1 MDVKTL
7 YTVIAIVDH
16 GGFAAAGT
24 ALGLSPGGVSLQIKA
39 LESELGQRLFDRRA
53 RPPRLTPEG
62 EVFLRRARELVAVWE
77 RLSDNLADT
86 PLTGVLDIGAVPT
99 IASGILPL
107 ALRRLRDRH
116 PELRLRLT
124 TGLSH
129 ELESELRQGSLD
141 AAILAQPA
149 QLASGLD
156 WGSFCQEPLA
166 VIAPKSVT
174 ETRDKELLKAG
185 PFICFRHYA
194 WAGRLI
200 DQELQRRGIEV
211 TTGMEV
217 DSLEI
222 AVGLVAQGLGV
233 SVVPQRNLAKPF
245 PAGVKAV
252 PFGTPA
258 VTRSL
263 GILQRR
269 DNPRAHFVR
278 ELFEELEVLSQPI
291 ASKPTAKTAKATRE
305 TTRRKGR

>member
-7 YTVIAIVDH
+7 YTVVAIVDH
-16 GGFAAAGT
+16 GGFAAAGS

-39 LESELGQRLFDRRA
+39 LEAELGQRLFDRRA

-77 RLSDNLADT
+77 RLTDSLSET
-86 PLTGVLDIGAVPT
+86 PLSGVLDLGAVPT

-107 ALRRLRDRH
+107 ALRRLRDRNPDLH
-116 PELRLRLT
+116 LRLT

-129 ELESELRQGSLD
+129 ELESELRKGSLD

-149 QLASGLD
+149 QLAPGLL
-156 WGSFCQEPLA
+156 WASFCEEPLA
-166 VIAPKSVT
+166 VIAPKAVAGS
-174 ETRDKELLKAG
+174 RDRELLKAG
-185 PFICFRHYA
+185 PFIRFRHYA

-200 DQELQRRGIEV
+200 DRELQRRGIAV
-211 TTGMEV
+211 KTGMEV

-222 AVGLVAQGLGV
+222 VVGLVAQGLGV
-233 SVVPQRNLAKPF
+233 SVVPRRNLAKPF

-269 DNPRAHFVR
+269 DNPRAHFLR
-278 ELFEELEVLSQPI
+278 ELFEELEALSRPLAQPRR
-291 ASKPTAKTAKATRE
+291 RE
-305 TTRRKGR
+305 GGRRKPKAG

>member
-16 GGFAAAGT
+16 GGFAAAGSV
-24 ALGLSPGGVSLQIKA
+24 LGLSPGGVSLQIKA
-39 LESELGQRLFDRRA
+39 LEAELGQRLFDRRA
-53 RPPRLTPEG
+53 RPPILTSEG

-77 RLSDNLADT
+77 RLTDSLSET
-86 PLTGVLDIGAVPT
+86 PLSGVLDLGAVPT
-99 IASGILPL
+99 IASGILPV
-107 ALRRLRDRH
+107 ALRRLRDRN
-116 PELRLRLT
+116 PELHLRLT

-129 ELESELRQGSLD
+129 ELESELRKGSLD

-149 QLASGLD
+149 QLAAGLI
-156 WGSFCQEPLA
+156 WTSFCEEPLV
-166 VIAPKSVT
+166 VIAPKGVAG
-174 ETRDKELLKAG
+174 TRDHELLKAG
-185 PFICFRHYA
+185 PFIRFRHYA

-200 DQELQRRGIEV
+200 DQEMQRRGIEV

-222 AVGLVAQGLGV
+222 VVGLVAQGLGV

-245 PAGVKAV
+245 PAAIKAV
-252 PFGTPA
+252 PFGAPA

-278 ELFEELEVLSQPI
+278 ELLEELEAL
-291 ASKPTAKTAKATRE
+291 SKPIGKAPQAGTRRSARKAKA
-305 TTRRKGR
+305 GR